1 MARNREPGVTLEQI
15 ADFGDH
21 PTTLSKWLRRADTD
35 EGGAKP
41 TTAAGESAD
50 RAARAPPLFAGHRL
64 GPSWMLC
71 PSATDPAVAREW
83 LYEWTEVPGGE
94 GVAVKSLTGRNRPG
108 VRGWTRAPRRN
119 SAEALIG
126 DLAGFLHRPQ
136 VLLLGRFDITG
147 RLCLAGR
154 TVR

>member
-1 MARNREPGVTLEQI
+1 M
-15 ADFGDH
+15 
-21 PTTLSKWLRRADTD
+21 
-35 EGGAKP
+35 
-41 TTAAGESAD
+41 
-50 RAARAPPLFAGHRL
+50 
-64 GPSWMLC
+64 
-71 PSATDPAVAREW
+71 
-83 LYEWTEVPGGE
+83 
-94 GVAVKSLTGRNRPG
+94 
-108 VRGWTRAPRRN
+108 RGWTRAPRRN